1 MDNKLEKMK
10 ELVEELNQYAYE
22 YYVLDNP
29 SISDKEYDLK
39 YDELVILEKK
49 TEVTLPY
56 SPTQRV
62 GDKILGE
69 FSKYTHK
76 GRLWSLD
83 KAQNMEQLI
92 EWHNRNLKVIEQY
105 NSMSEDKL
113 PELRYI
119 VTKKFDG
126 LTVNCTYDR
135 NGILIK
141 SATRGTGII
150 GEDIT
155 AQIKTIKTVP
165 LKIKNNHVIEVHG
178 EAIMTKT
185 AFEEYNKAAQVPLK
199 NLRNGAAGALRN
211 LDIKETARRNLSAF
225 FYDVGYNEGPEF
237 KSYREMMNFI
247 RNMGLPQDKYIKEC
261 TNMEEVE
268 KEIEYIESI
277 RGELDYDIDGAV
289 IVVDDIK
296 TREILGYTIKFPKWA
311 IAYKF
316 EAKEI
321 TTKLLDVEWNVG
333 RSGRVTP
340 TALLEPVELGGVT
353 VKRAT
358 LNNMDDIKR
367 KNVKLGA
374 KVLVRRSNDVIP
386 EIMGVVEE
394 SLEESEEIQ
403 APDRCPYCNSH
414 LVQNGVHYYC
424 ENTLSCKPQ
433 MVKSI
438 VHFAS
443 REAMNIAGFSEKTA
457 EQLFEKLDIKSI
469 ADLYKIKKEE
479 LLTLEKFK
487 DKKSQ
492 NLIDAIQNSKNCDLA
507 SFIYALGIPNVGK
520 KTANDLVMK
529 FKTLESIKNTT
540 IEQLVEVPDVG
551 EIVAKSI
558 YDFFE
563 DEKIISN
570 IEELLNLGV
579 KPYYEEERIDENPF
593 MGKTIVV
600 TGSLNNYSRGEI
612 KDKLQSLGAKV
623 SSSVSKNTDYV
634 LVGEKPGSKYEK
646 AIELGVKV
654 INEEEFSNKIK

>member
-1 MDNKLEKMK
+1 
-10 ELVEELNQYAYE
+10 
-22 YYVLDNP
+22 
-29 SISDKEYDLK
+29 
-39 YDELVILEKK
+39 
-49 TEVTLPY
+49 
-56 SPTQRV
+56 
-62 GDKILGE
+62 
-69 FSKYTHK
+69 
-76 GRLWSLD
+76 
-83 KAQNMEQLI
+83 
-92 EWHNRNLKVIEQY
+92 
-105 NSMSEDKL
+105 
-113 PELRYI
+113 
-119 VTKKFDG
+119 
-126 LTVNCTYDR
+126 
-135 NGILIK
+135 
-141 SATRGTGII
+141 
-150 GEDIT
+150 
-155 AQIKTIKTVP
+155 
-165 LKIKNNHVIEVHG
+165 
-178 EAIMTKT
+178 MTKT

-296 TREILGYTIKFPKWA
+296 TREMLGYTIKFPKWA

>member
-1 MDNKLEKMK
+1 M
-10 ELVEELNQYAYE
+10 
-22 YYVLDNP
+22 
-29 SISDKEYDLK
+29 
-39 YDELVILEKK
+39 
-49 TEVTLPY
+49 
-56 SPTQRV
+56 
-62 GDKILGE
+62 
-69 FSKYTHK
+69 
-76 GRLWSLD
+76 D